1 MDFDIRA
8 KLAVYRR
15 WSCMIHFMQR
25 MDTLIFLCLLWLAWA
40 PGWANAAEP
49 TPAAQADGWQTCL
62 VELRGKALAAD
73 LDAHTVED
81 VLNRVEK
88 LPRVISADRSQPEF
102 TQTFTDYYKKR
113 VNDFRVETGRE
124 LLVTH
129 QALLRRIQ
137 NNSGIPP
144 HYLVALWGLETNFGS
159 YFGKLSI
166 PSALTTLACD
176 TRRSAMFTR
185 ELLALMRIIENG
197 DMAYEDLIGSWAGAI
212 GHMQFMPSTFLS
224 YAVDADGDGRKNLI
238 GSVDDALLSG
248 ATYLANAGWQ
258 PGFRWGREVMLPD
271 NFNYA
276 LAGLDQQR
284 ALSDWRAMGVN
295 DSFGRPIAAISL
307 EASLLV
313 PSGHTGPA
321 FLVYPNFHV
330 IMEWNRSQYYALS
343 VGRLADRIAGAG
355 RLHQPLPEIALSTQ
369 ALTQLQSGLNE
380 LGYAA
385 GKPDGVLGPST
396 RKAIRAFQQANGLL
410 ADGFPNDMLMQSVSL
425 QRQSRGKNQ

>member
-1 MDFDIRA
+1 
-8 KLAVYRR
+8 
-15 WSCMIHFMQR
+15 
-25 MDTLIFLCLLWLAWA
+25 
-40 PGWANAAEP
+40 
-49 TPAAQADGWQTCL
+49 
-62 VELRGKALAAD
+62 
-73 LDAHTVED
+73 
-81 VLNRVEK
+81 
-88 LPRVISADRSQPEF
+88 
-102 TQTFTDYYKKR
+102 
-113 VNDFRVETGRE
+113 
-124 LLVTH
+124 
-129 QALLRRIQ
+129 
-137 NNSGIPP
+137 
-144 HYLVALWGLETNFGS
+144 
-159 YFGKLSI
+159 
-166 PSALTTLACD
+166 
-176 TRRSAMFTR
+176 MFTR

-271 NFNYA
+271 NFDYA

-295 DSFGRPIAAISL
+295 DVFGRPIPAISL
-307 EASLLV
+307 QASLLV

-355 RLHQPLPEIALSTQ
+355 RLHQPLPDIALSTQ
-369 ALTQLQSGLNE
+369 ALTQLQAGLNE

-385 GKPDGVLGPST
+385 GTPDGVLGPST

-425 QRQSRGKNQ
+425 QRRGKINE